1 MNIPFLSL
9 HDVTA
14 KYKDEIHE
22 AVKRV
27 VDSGWYLQG
36 KENEQFEKHYAEY
49 IGTKHCIGCA
59 NGLDA
64 LIWIFRAYI
73 ELGVMQP
80 GDEVIVP
87 ANTYIATILAITEN
101 GLIPVLVEPRQDTL
115 QIDDSL
121 IEERITERTKA
132 ICIVHLYGRLAYTEK
147 IGELCAKYG
156 LKLIEDNAQAHGC
169 SYRAPQSPEG
179 EVVATTMQERTGVN
193 MADPAYYPTL
203 KKRAA
208 EMRANPTEAENILWN
223 ALSEQKLGY
232 KIRRQ
237 HIVSQ
242 YILDF
247 AYHDCRLAIELDGGY
262 HNTEDQQYDDAVR
275 TKNLEALGW
284 HVLRFTNDEVY
295 NNLDEVL
302 AKIKSAIESA
312 TATSPTDASPLGE
325 CGAGR
330 LAKRTGSLGDAAG
343 HSFYPGKNLGAL
355 GDGGAVTT
363 DDDELAAAIRALA
376 NYGSQKKYV
385 FKYTGRNSRLDEI
398 QAAVLDV
405 KLRHLDED
413 LKARQE
419 IADYYYDHIDNPL
432 IELPVRLPHE
442 NNVYHLFPILVKNLP
457 HNPLE
462 GKSSCQEYLGDSTCM
477 GDFLQV
483 HTATSPSGDC
493 GAGLCGADSLR
504 DKLQKYLEDNGVG
517 TVIHYPIP
525 PHLQECYQ
533 NSPFRGLGGLPITE
547 LLADC
552 ELSLP
557 ISPTMTMEEAAE
569 VVRLVN
575 EFKE

>member
-22 AVKRV
+22 AVLRV

-36 KENEQFEKHYAEY
+36 KENEQFEQHYAEY

-73 ELGVMQP
+73 ELGVMKH

-101 GLIPVLVEPRQDTL
+101 GLVPVLVEPRKDTL

-147 IGELCAKYG
+147 IGELCKKYN

-169 SYRAPQSPEG
+169 HFNG
-179 EVVATTMQERTGVN
+179 
-193 MADPAYYPTL
+193 
-203 KKRAA
+203 
-208 EMRANPTEAENILWN
+208 
-223 ALSEQKLGY
+223 
-232 KIRRQ
+232 
-237 HIVSQ
+237 
-242 YILDF
+242 
-247 AYHDCRLAIELDGGY
+247 
-262 HNTEDQQYDDAVR
+262 
-275 TKNLEALGW
+275 
-284 HVLRFTNDEVY
+284 
-295 NNLDEVL
+295 
-302 AKIKSAIESA
+302 
-312 TATSPTDASPLGE
+312 
-325 CGAGR
+325 
-330 LAKRTGSLGDAAG
+330 KRTGSLGSAAG

-363 DDDELAAAIRALA
+363 DDDELAATIRALA

-405 KLRHLDED
+405 KLRHLNED
-413 LKARQE
+413 LKARQT
-419 IADYYYDHIDNPL
+419 IAAYYYDNINNPL
-432 IELPVRLPHE
+432 ITLPKRLPDTE
-442 NNVYHLFPILVKNLP
+442 NVYHLFPILV
-457 HNPLE
+457 
-462 GKSSCQEYLGDSTCM
+462 SSP
-477 GDFLQV
+477 
-483 HTATSPSGDC
+483 PSGGW
-493 GAGLCGADSLR
+493 GASSGLYGATSLR
-504 DKLQKYLEDNGVG
+504 DRLQTYLAENGVG

-525 PHLQECYQ
+525 PHLQECYN
-533 NSPFRGLGGLPITE
+533 NSPFRGMGGLPITE
-547 LLADC
+547 MLADC

-557 ISPTMTMEEAAE
+557 MSPTMTIEEAKE
-569 VVRLVN
+569 VVRLIN
-575 EFKE
+575 NWR

>member
-22 AVKRV
+22 AVLRV

-36 KENEQFEKHYAEY
+36 KENEQFEQHYAEY

-73 ELGVMQP
+73 ELGVMKP

-101 GLIPVLVEPRQDTL
+101 GLVPVLVEPRKDTL

-121 IEERITERTKA
+121 IEERITDRTKA

-147 IGELCAKYG
+147 IGELCARYG

-169 SYRAPQSPEG
+169 SAPFASRLLPL
-179 EVVATTMQERTGVN
+179 
-193 MADPAYYPTL
+193 AY
-203 KKRAA
+203 KK
-208 EMRANPTEAENILWN
+208 
-223 ALSEQKLGY
+223 
-232 KIRRQ
+232 
-237 HIVSQ
+237 
-242 YILDF
+242 
-247 AYHDCRLAIELDGGY
+247 
-262 HNTEDQQYDDAVR
+262 
-275 TKNLEALGW
+275 
-284 HVLRFTNDEVY
+284 
-295 NNLDEVL
+295 
-302 AKIKSAIESA
+302 
-312 TATSPTDASPLGE
+312 
-325 CGAGR
+325 
-330 LAKRTGSLGDAAG
+330 TGSLGHAAG

-405 KLRHLDED
+405 KLRHLDDD
-413 LKARQE
+413 LRSRQV
-419 IADYYYDHIDNPL
+419 IANYYYDHINNPL
-432 IELPVRLPHE
+432 VTLPKRLPDSE
-442 NNVYHLFPILVKNLP
+442 NVYHLFPILVQD
-457 HNPLE
+457 
-462 GKSSCQEYLGDSTCM
+462 G
-477 GDFLQV
+477 
-483 HTATSPSGDC
+483 
-493 GAGLCGADSLR
+493 LR
-504 DKLQKYLEDNGVG
+504 DKLQAYLAENGVG

-525 PHLQECYQ
+525 PHLQECYANHPSLQ
-533 NSPFRGLGGLPITE
+533 GMAGERLVTE
-547 LLADC
+547 FLANA

-557 ISPTMTMEEAAE
+557 ISPTMSLSQAEE
-569 VVRLVN
+569 VVRLIN
-575 EFKE
+575 EWK

>member
-101 GLIPVLVEPRQDTL
+101 GLVPVLVEPRKDTL

-132 ICIVHLYGRLAYTEK
+132 ICIVHLYGRLACTQH
-147 IGELCAKYG
+147 ILDLCEKYG

-169 SYRAPQSPEG
+169 KFEAKG
-179 EVVATTMQERTGVN
+179 ER
-193 MADPAYYPTL
+193 
-203 KKRAA
+203 
-208 EMRANPTEAENILWN
+208 
-223 ALSEQKLGY
+223 
-232 KIRRQ
+232 
-237 HIVSQ
+237 
-242 YILDF
+242 
-247 AYHDCRLAIELDGGY
+247 
-262 HNTEDQQYDDAVR
+262 
-275 TKNLEALGW
+275 LEAKG
-284 HVLRFTNDEVY
+284 NEY
-295 NNLDEVL
+295 
-302 AKIKSAIESA
+302 
-312 TATSPTDASPLGE
+312 
-325 CGAGR
+325 
-330 LAKRTGSLGDAAG
+330 KRTGSLGDAAG

-363 DDDELAAAIRALA
+363 DDDELAATIRALA

-413 LKARQE
+413 IQARQA
-419 IADYYYDHIDNPL
+419 IADYYYDHINNPL

-442 NNVYHLFPILVKNLP
+442 NNMYHLFPILV
-457 HNPLE
+457 
-462 GKSSCQEYLGDSTCM
+462 GGDEAM
-477 GDFLQV
+477 RR
-483 HTATSPSGDC
+483 SGDK
-493 GAGLCGADSLR
+493 ARLR
-504 DKLQKYLEDNGVG
+504 DKLQAYLQENGVG
-517 TVIHYPIP
+517 TVIHYPIA
-525 PHLQECYQ
+525 PHKQECYQ
-533 NSPFRGLGGLPITE
+533 NHPSFQGRAGDRLLLPITE
-547 LLADC
+547 MLADC

-557 ISPTMTMEEAAE
+557 ISPTMTIEEAAE
-569 VVRLVN
+569 VVRLIN
-575 EFKE
+575 NWK